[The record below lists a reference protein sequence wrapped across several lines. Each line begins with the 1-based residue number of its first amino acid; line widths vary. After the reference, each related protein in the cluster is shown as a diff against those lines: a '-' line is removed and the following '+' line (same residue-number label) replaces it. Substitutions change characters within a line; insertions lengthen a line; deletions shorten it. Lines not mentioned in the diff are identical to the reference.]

1 MIHAIIYTSNTGHT
15 EKYAMLLGEKTGLPV
30 YSLSEGKKKLSKG
43 EKVIYFGW
51 ISAMRVKGLKE
62 ARAQYSVEAVCAVG
76 MCGTGNLIADIKKA
90 NSITD
95 GTPLFTLQGGIDT
108 ARLRGFNRAVISK
121 MHKGLRDKKN
131 KTDDE
136 KRMLELLSTGRDCV
150 SSENLEYVLSF
161 VRRNIHVA

>member
-1 MIHAIIYTSNTGHT
+1 
-15 EKYAMLLGEKTGLPV
+15 
-30 YSLSEGKKKLSKG
+30 
-43 EKVIYFGW
+43 
-51 ISAMRVKGLKE
+51 
-62 ARAQYSVEAVCAVG
+62 

-108 ARLRGFNRAVISK
+108 ARLRGFNRAVISM

>member
-1 MIHAIIYTSNTGHT
+1 M
-15 EKYAMLLGEKTGLPV
+15 
-30 YSLSEGKKKLSKG
+30 
-43 EKVIYFGW
+43 
-51 ISAMRVKGLKE
+51 
-62 ARAQYSVEAVCAVG
+62 
-76 MCGTGNLIADIKKA
+76 
-90 NSITD
+90 
-95 GTPLFTLQGGIDT
+95 
-108 ARLRGFNRAVISK
+108 